1 MIDQV
6 ILVVNLK
13 YHMMSPSEFE
23 HGDKQKIWSHN
34 QTKLESEQA
43 KNSAHSF
50 TYRRSRAILSQNA
63 SKAKSKSEEE
73 RNSRQIAINKVSN
86 S

>member
-43 KNSAHSF
+43 KNSAFIHLPPIKSNF
-50 TYRRSRAILSQNA
+50 EPKRIKSQEQVGGGEKLTPN
-63 SKAKSKSEEE
+63 
-73 RNSRQIAINKVSN
+73 RY
-86 S
+86 